1 MLSVENIW
9 FSFASRREILRG
21 ISFSGKAGDCLCL
34 LGPNGTGKTTLL
46 KCVLGILPPQ
56 RGRVLI
62 EGEELSSLS
71 SRERGQRVAYVPQAG
86 STTFPY
92 TVRELVLLGRLPYLE
107 WGRAP
112 GRKDHLAVR
121 EALESL
127 DLLSFAER
135 RFNELSGGERQ
146 LVLLARALAQNAP
159 VLILDEPTANLDYAN
174 QIRVLSALWDLVKR
188 NYTILMATHFP
199 NHAFL
204 AGTRVLLAKDG
215 KILAQGFPEEVITE
229 ESMSQLYQTP
239 LRVLSSSE
247 ERCRGGEIRVCVPLM
262 VS

>member
-1 MLSVENIW
+1 MLFVENIW
-9 FSFASRREILRG
+9 FSFAPQREILRD
-21 ISFSGKAGDCLCL
+21 ISFSGEAGDCLCL

-46 KCVLGILPPQ
+46 KCVLGILGVQ
-56 RGRVLI
+56 RGRVLL
-62 EGEELSSLS
+62 GGRELSSLS

-112 GRKDHLAVR
+112 GKEDCQVAV
-121 EALESL
+121 EVLESL
-127 DLLSFAER
+127 DLLPFAER

-146 LVLLARALAQNAP
+146 LVLLARALAQKAP
-159 VLILDEPTANLDYAN
+159 ILVLDEPTANLDYAN
-174 QIRVLSALWDLVKR
+174 QIRVLSALRDLVQRK
-188 NYTILMATHFP
+188 YTILMATHFP

-204 AGTRVLLAKDG
+204 AGTRVLLTRDG
-215 KILAQGFPEEVITE
+215 KIVAQGFPEEVITE

-239 LRVLSSSE
+239 LRVLASSE